1 MPKTHVVPLIDT
13 KHTAT
18 RRNFLRYGCAA
29 LGAVGSVASGTAWA
43 SDMPLFAKRTQ
54 TLEFAHLHTHEYL
67 SLVYAI
73 DGKKLAPAH
82 QRLER
87 FLRDHYTDEVGS
99 IDPKLFD
106 LLYRLRVTLDTREP
120 FQVISGFRSAKTNNR
135 LRNKS
140 RRSGVAKKS
149 LHMVGQ
155 AIDIRL
161 SGVSLTDLRDAA
173 VSLQAGGVGYY
184 PRSDFVHV
192 DIGAI
197 RRW

>member
-1 MPKTHVVPLIDT
+1 MSSPAADNLTGT
-13 KHTAT
+13 T
-18 RRNFLRYGCAA
+18 RRSFLRYSCAA
-29 LGAVGSVASGTAWA
+29 LGALGSVVGATAWA
-43 SDMPLFAKRTQ
+43 SAEAISPKRAQ
-54 TLEFAHLHTHEYL
+54 ILEFAHLHTHEYL
-67 SLVYAI
+67 SLVYAV

-82 QRLER
+82 KRLEH
-87 FLRDHYTDEVGS
+87 FLRDHYTDEVGA

-106 LLYRLRVTLDTREP
+106 LLYRLRLTLDTREP
-120 FQVISGFRSAKTNNR
+120 FQVISGFRSSKTNNR

-173 VSLQAGGVGYY
+173 LALQAGGVGYY

-197 RRW
+197 RSW